1 MAYLAVLSLVC
12 LSVFSRGHHHWSS
25 VHHNDTRHSGCPA
38 TTHIDADETGYK
50 ELQNVTNE
58 AGTQP
63 AKASQREAG
72 TQQAE
77 ASWHGEAGT
86 QPAAAS
92 SQCEAGTQPA
102 VVSRWRGVHAA
113 WLLLMLLLARVHNI
127 PLVAVMTLQHTCCRH
142 IVKYLCRYD
151 DCISPVSLSLIYL
164 FAAHAAFFYQV

>member
-1 MAYLAVLSLVC
+1 VAYLSVLSLVC

-50 ELQNVTNE
+50 ELRNVTNE
-58 AGTQP
+58 AGTQQ

-72 TQQAE
+72 TQLVE
-77 ASWHGEAGT
+77 ASWHG
-86 QPAAAS
+86 
-92 SQCEAGTQPA
+92 EAGTQPA

-127 PLVAVMTLQHTCCRH
+127 PLIAVMTLQHTCCRH

-164 FAAHAAFFYQV
+164 FTAHAAFFYQV